1 MVGDLRVP
9 SAHGAFGAG
18 LPSRAGG
25 GTGPAVASMVGDLRV
40 LSAHGAFG
48 AGLRSRAGGGTGP
61 PVASIVRA
69 LRVPSAHGAFGAGLP
84 CARPRF
90 RDPARHRAYPLE
102 RELAERGT
110 ADIAA

>member
-1 MVGDLRVP
+1 MTAR
-9 SAHGAFGAG
+9 
-18 LPSRAGG
+18 SRAVV
-25 GTGPAVASMVGDLRV
+25 GTGPAVASIVGDLRV

-48 AGLRSRAGGGTGP
+48 AGLPSRAVVGTGP
-61 PVASIVRA
+61 AVASIVGD
-69 LRVPSAHGAFGAGLP
+69 LRVLSAHGAFGAGLP